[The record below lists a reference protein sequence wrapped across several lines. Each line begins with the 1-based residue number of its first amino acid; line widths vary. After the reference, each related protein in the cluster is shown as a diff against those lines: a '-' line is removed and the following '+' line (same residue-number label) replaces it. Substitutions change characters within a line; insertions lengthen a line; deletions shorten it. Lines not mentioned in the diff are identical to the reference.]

1 VLLLFTWRR
10 TNEVLFCPSGRCGP
24 VRGCAL
30 CGSGGC
36 HHHCIRRRPQRWRR
50 PRPLRAFAASGSDLA
65 EGLLASYNGNANYE
79 FSPGV
84 HLWTD
89 GSLVTV
95 YNEPGPSGDAIDHAA
110 YGSVTN
116 DTNATFDLGGWYD
129 LSKVDVYAGWN
140 DSGRDL
146 FSFDLLV
153 SADDTTYAT
162 LATFLKGS
170 DNTGQITTPITTLIS
185 ITDDAGDLASDARYV
200 RLRIFDTDNGAAA
213 IVEFDVFGDGV
224 VPEPTAIVAAG
235 VACFAAAARSSRTR
249 S

>member
-1 VLLLFTWRR
+1 MKSCSALLAAAALFGAARSAEALVVIT
-10 TNEVLFCPSGRCGP
+10 TASDVAPSGGAVHATYTP
-24 VRGCAL
+24 T
-30 CGSGGC
+30 
-36 HHHCIRRRPQRWRR
+36 
-50 PRPLRAFAASGSDLA
+50 AFAASGSDLA
-65 EGLLASYNGNANYE
+65 EGLLASYNGDANYE
-79 FSPGV
+79 FSTGV
-84 HLWTD
+84 SQWTN
-89 GSLVTV
+89 GSLATV
-95 YNEPGPSGDAIDHAA
+95 YNESGPGGDAIDHAA

-116 DTNATFDLGGWYD
+116 DTNATIDLGSLYD

-170 DNTGQITTPITTLIS
+170 DNTGQITTPVTTLIS
-185 ITDDAGDLASDARYV
+185 FTDDVGDLASGARYV

-213 IVEFDVFGDGV
+213 IVELDVFGAGA
-224 VPEPTAIVAAG
+224 VPEPTSIVAAG
-235 VACFAAAARSSRTR
+235 VACFAAASRSSRKR